1 MSRHPRERDLRHDAD
16 SFRFGDAMVQ
26 CEGYAPSCSE
36 QGRCMMDGR
45 CFSHDAHL
53 VAARMIEGLIP
64 ASQHIPGVHFA
75 YLRRVAEMLREQRV
89 HL

>member
-16 SFRFGDAMVQ
+16 SYRFGNAMLQ
-26 CEGYAPSCSE
+26 CEGFGPECSE
-36 QGRCMMDGR
+36 RGRCQMDGR

-64 ASQHIPGVHFA
+64 TGPHAVGVHFA
-75 YLRRVAEMLREQRV
+75 YLRRCAEMLRSKGV